1 MIFFYGDTKMA
12 IEDNIGKELDEDALA
27 IINDGAYKAEDF
39 LKPGKKMDLHMHST
53 FSDGVFTPDEL
64 VKMRKDEGFDVVAV
78 TDHDG
83 AKGVKEALAAGEK
96 YGIKVVPGIEIGTVM
111 DVSDIIPEAF
121 DKSMNKGEVEL
132 HILGYDIDP
141 DDQALVDQMQK
152 IKDFR
157 DERNKKLLWYFQ
169 EKGYDIKYKDLIRNE
184 GQEYVAKPDFAWVFV
199 NRGYVQNVSE
209 AFRSE
214 KFLAAKAVQ
223 RLKQMPYPTE
233 DAIKLIQ
240 GAGGAAVLAHPMK
253 IKGIGEKGSDE
264 FFSNLI
270 RLITRL
276 KKLGLAGIEVS
287 HPSASPEDTEK
298 LVDISHRTGLK
309 ITMGSDYHGPQNKK
323 RA

>member
-1 MIFFYGDTKMA
+1 MDK
-12 IEDNIGKELDEDALA
+12 DEKGTDRNELA
-27 IINDGAYKAEDF
+27 ILSDGVYKDDDL
-39 LKPGKKMDLHMHST
+39 LKAGKKIDLHMHST
-53 FSDGVFTPDEL
+53 FSDGVYTPDEL
-64 VKMRKDEGFDVVAV
+64 VKMRKDEGYDVVAV

-96 YGIKVVPGIEIGTVM
+96 YGITVVPGIEIGTVM
-111 DVSDIIPEAF
+111 DVSSIIPEAC

-141 DDQALVDQMQK
+141 DNKALSDQMK
-152 IKDFR
+152 IIKDFR

-169 EKGYDIKYKDLIRNE
+169 EKGYDIKYDDLIRNP

-199 NRGYVQNVSE
+199 NRGYVQNISE

-253 IKGIGEKGSDE
+253 IKGIGEKSTDE
-264 FFSNLI
+264 FFQNLI
-270 RLITRL
+270 RLLTKL
-276 KKLGLAGIEVS
+276 KEQGLAGIEVS
-287 HPSASPEDTEK
+287 HPSSSSDDTER
-298 LVDISHRTGLK
+298 LVDIAHRTGLK
-309 ITMGSDYHGPQNKK
+309 ITMGSDYHGPQDKK

>member
-1 MIFFYGDTKMA
+1 MA
-12 IEDNIGKELDEDALA
+12 ISDNNGIETDNEALA
-27 IINDGAYKAEDF
+27 ILSDGVYKDEDL
-39 LKPGKKMDLHMHST
+39 LKFGKKIDLHMHST
-53 FSDGVFTPDEL
+53 FSDGVYTPDEL
-64 VKMRKDEGFDVVAV
+64 VKMRKDEGFDLVAV

-96 YGIKVVPGIEIGTVM
+96 YGVTVVPGIEIGTVM

-141 DDQALVDQMQK
+141 DDKALVDQMQK
-152 IKDFR
+152 IKEFR

-169 EKGYDIKYKDLIRNE
+169 EKGYDIKYKDLIRNK

-233 DAIKLIQ
+233 EAIKLIQ

-253 IKGIGEKGSDE
+253 IKGIGEKSSDE

-276 KKLGLAGIEVS
+276 KKAGLSGIEVS
-287 HPSASPEDTEK
+287 HPSSSPEDTER
-298 LVDISHRTGLK
+298 LIDISHRTGLK

-323 RA
+323 RV

>member
-1 MIFFYGDTKMA
+1 MDID
-12 IEDNIGKELDEDALA
+12 ENIGKK
-27 IINDGAYKAEDF
+27 I
-39 LKPGKKMDLHMHST
+39 DLHMHST
-53 FSDGVFTPDEL
+53 FSDGVFTPEEL
-64 VKMRKDEGFDVVAV
+64 VKLRKDEGYDVVAV

-96 YGIKVVPGIEIGTVM
+96 YGVKVVTGIEIGTVM
-111 DVSDIIPEAF
+111 KVGDIIPGAS

-132 HILGYDIDP
+132 HVLGYGIDP
-141 DDQALVDQMQK
+141 DNAALCKQMQI
-152 IKDFR
+152 IKNFR

-169 EKGYDIKYKDLIRNE
+169 EKGYDIKYSDLIRNE

-199 NRGYVQNVSE
+199 NRGYVQNISE

-240 GAGGAAVLAHPMK
+240 GADGVAVLAHPMK
-253 IKGIGEKGSDE
+253 VKGIGEKSSEE
-264 FFSNLI
+264 FFGNLVK
-270 RLITRL
+270 LLAKL
-276 KKLGLAGIEVS
+276 KELGLYGLECY
-287 HPSASPEDTEK
+287 HPSASEQDSEMLVQIAHK
-298 LVDISHRTGLK
+298 LDLK
-309 ITMGSDYHGPQNKK
+309 ITRGSDYHGPQDKK

>member
-1 MIFFYGDTKMA
+1 MYKD
-12 IEDNIGKELDEDALA
+12 ENIANETDRYMQSILSDGVYKDEDLL
-27 IINDGAYKAEDF
+27 KA
-39 LKPGKKMDLHMHST
+39 GKKIDLHMHST
-53 FSDGVFTPDEL
+53 FSDGVYTPDEL
-64 VKMRKDEGFDVVAV
+64 VKMRKDQGYDVVAV

-96 YGIKVVPGIEIGTVM
+96 YGVQVVPGIEIGTVM
-111 DVSDIIPEAF
+111 DVSEIIPGAS
-121 DKSMNKGEVEL
+121 DSSMNKGEVEL

-141 DDQALVDQMQK
+141 DNKALCDQMQT

-169 EKGYDIKYKDLIRNE
+169 EKGFDIKYKDLIRNE

-199 NRGYVQNVSE
+199 NRGYVQNISE

-240 GAGGAAVLAHPMK
+240 GAGGVAVLAHPMK
-253 IKGIGEKGSDE
+253 TKGIGAKSSDE
-264 FFSNLI
+264 FFENLI
-270 RLITRL
+270 RLITKL
-276 KKLGLAGIEVS
+276 KELGLVGLECF
-287 HPSASPEDTEK
+287 HPSASQQDSER
-298 LVDISHRTGLK
+298 LVDIAHRTGLK
-309 ITMGSDYHGPQNKK
+309 ITLGSDYHGPQDKK
-323 RA
+323 RV

>member
-1 MIFFYGDTKMA
+1 MDTNETDRNAQA
-12 IEDNIGKELDEDALA
+12 ILSDGVYKDDDLLA
-27 IINDGAYKAEDF
+27 K
-39 LKPGKKMDLHMHST
+39 GKKIDLHMHST

-64 VKMRKDEGFDVVAV
+64 VKMRKDEGYDVVAV

-96 YGIKVVPGIEIGTVM
+96 YGVKVVPGIEIGTVM
-111 DVSDIIPEAF
+111 NVSDIIPEAC

-132 HILGYDIDP
+132 HILGYNIDP
-141 DDQALVDQMQK
+141 DNKALCDQMQK

-157 DERNKKLLWYFQ
+157 DERNRKLLWYFQ
-169 EKGYDIKYKDLIRNE
+169 EKGFDIKYDDLIRTP

-199 NRGYVQNVSE
+199 NRGYVQNVTE

-223 RLKQMPYPTE
+223 RLKQMPYPTG

-264 FFSNLI
+264 FFDNLI

-276 KKLGLAGIEVS
+276 KEMGLAGLEIS
-287 HPSASPEDTEK
+287 HPSATPEDSER

-309 ITMGSDYHGPQNKK
+309 ITMGSDYHGPDRKSVV
-323 RA
+323 

>member
-1 MIFFYGDTKMA
+1 MA

-27 IINDGAYKAEDF
+27 IISDGAYKDEDF
-39 LKPGKKMDLHMHST
+39 LKPGKKIDLHMHST

-96 YGIKVVPGIEIGTVM
+96 YGVTVVPGIEIGTVM

-169 EKGYDIKYKDLIRNE
+169 EKGYDIKYNDLIRNE

>member
-1 MIFFYGDTKMA
+1 MDMDQNNGKMT
-12 IEDNIGKELDEDALA
+12 EREELAVLSDGVYKDEDLL
-27 IINDGAYKAEDF
+27 KA
-39 LKPGKKMDLHMHST
+39 GKKIDLHMHST

-64 VKMRKDEGFDVVAV
+64 VKMRKDEGYDLVAV

-83 AKGVKEALAAGEK
+83 AKGVKEALAAGDK
-96 YGIKVVPGIEIGTVM
+96 YGINVVSGIEIGTVM
-111 DVSDIIPEAF
+111 DVSSIIPDAF

-141 DDQALVDQMQK
+141 DNKALCDKMDE
-152 IKDFR
+152 IKAFR

-169 EKGYDIKYKDLIRNE
+169 EKGYDIKYDDLIRNP

-199 NRGYVQNVSE
+199 NRGYVQNISE

-240 GAGGAAVLAHPMK
+240 GAGGSAVLAHPMK
-253 IKGIGEKGSDE
+253 IKGIGEKSTEE
-264 FFSNLI
+264 FFNNLI

-276 KKLGLAGIEVS
+276 KELGLAGIEID
-287 HPSASPEDTEK
+287 HPSASPEDSER

-309 ITMGSDYHGPQNKK
+309 ITMGSDYHGPQDKK
-323 RA
+323 RV

>member
-1 MIFFYGDTKMA
+1 MA
-12 IEDNIGKELDEDALA
+12 ISDNNGIETDNEALA
-27 IINDGAYKAEDF
+27 ILSDGVYKDEDL
-39 LKPGKKMDLHMHST
+39 LKFGKKIDLHMHST
-53 FSDGVFTPDEL
+53 FSDGVYTPDEL
-64 VKMRKDEGFDVVAV
+64 VKMRKDEGFDLVAV

-96 YGIKVVPGIEIGTVM
+96 YGVTVVPGIEIGTVM

-141 DDQALVDQMQK
+141 DDKALVDQMQK
-152 IKDFR
+152 IKEFR
-157 DERNKKLLWYFQ
+157 DKRNKKLLWYFQ
-169 EKGYDIKYKDLIRNE
+169 EKGYDIKYKDLIRNK

-233 DAIKLIQ
+233 EAIKLIQ

-253 IKGIGEKGSDE
+253 IKGIGEKSSDE

-276 KKLGLAGIEVS
+276 KKAGLSGIEVS
-287 HPSASPEDTEK
+287 HPSSSPEDTER
-298 LVDISHRTGLK
+298 LIDISHRTGLK

-323 RA
+323 RV

>member
-1 MIFFYGDTKMA
+1 
-12 IEDNIGKELDEDALA
+12 
-27 IINDGAYKAEDF
+27 
-39 LKPGKKMDLHMHST
+39 
-53 FSDGVFTPDEL
+53 
-64 VKMRKDEGFDVVAV
+64 
-78 TDHDG
+78 
-83 AKGVKEALAAGEK
+83 
-96 YGIKVVPGIEIGTVM
+96 VM
-111 DVSDIIPEAF
+111 DVSDIIPEAC

-132 HILGYDIDP
+132 HILGYNIDP
-141 DDQALVDQMQK
+141 DNKALCDQMQK

-157 DERNKKLLWYFQ
+157 DERNRKLLWYFQ
-169 EKGYDIKYKDLIRNE
+169 EKGFDIKYDDLIRTP

-223 RLKQMPYPTE
+223 RLKQMPYPTG

-264 FFSNLI
+264 FFDNLI

-276 KKLGLAGIEVS
+276 KEMGLAGLEIS
-287 HPSASPEDTEK
+287 HPSATPEDSER